1 MKLFRNLLFWI
12 VLALL
17 GALIA
22 QVLVQDPGYVLVRFR
37 GMDYTTTLAVVV
49 LVAAGVL
56 VALWLLWKL
65 VTVPVLGLRRRRR
78 RAARTR
84 LYDGL
89 EAYELGQWERAAQRL
104 DEAARSPVVASDGSA
119 RLAHVAAARAAMAT
133 GDRARLDRHLA
144 ALDAHPAERAVLR
157 AEAALGDGHAEE
169 ALRLL
174 DEPAAQPLPPHGLA
188 LRVRALEATGRA
200 DEAYGMLGALRS
212 QHALPPSELDRL
224 QARWARQ
231 ALQQAEDANSLADRW
246 EAIPEGARRDPAI
259 VAAYASRAAD
269 LRWED
274 AATGSIERALD
285 AGWDESL
292 VGLYG
297 RLPVGRLE
305 ARQERVAKWAREHP
319 DSPGVL
325 LARARLARASGQ
337 WPEADEHA
345 RAALARGAGP
355 EAWEELG
362 HARAQAGDERH
373 ARIAYANALQA
384 ARGEP
389 VSALPEDPPVA
400 TREPAPLPAAD
411 PRDDHGL
418 PRAPDGGIG

>member
-17 GALIA
+17 GALVA

-49 LVAAGVL
+49 LVGAGVL

-78 RAARTR
+78 RAARAR
-84 LYDGL
+84 LYEGL
-89 EAYELGQWERAAQRL
+89 EAYELGHWDRAAERL
-104 DEAARSPVVASDGSA
+104 DEAARSPVVADDGSA
-119 RLAHVAAARAAMAT
+119 RLAHLAGARAAMAT

-144 ALDAHPAERAVLR
+144 ALDEHPATRAILR
-157 AEAALGDGHAEE
+157 AEAALGDGRPDE

-174 DEPAAQPLPPHGLA
+174 DDPAAQPLPPHGLA
-188 LRVRALEATGRA
+188 LRVRALEAAGRA

-212 QHALPPSELDRL
+212 QHALPPAELDRL
-224 QARWARQ
+224 QARWAEQ
-231 ALQQAEDANSLADRW
+231 ALLQATDANSLADRW
-246 EAIPEGARRDPAI
+246 EAMPESARRDPAI
-259 VAAYASRAAD
+259 VAAYARRAAD
-269 LRWED
+269 LRWEE
-274 AATGSIERALD
+274 AATGSIERAID
-285 AGWDESL
+285 SGWDESL
-292 VGLYG
+292 VDLYG

-305 ARQERVAKWAREHP
+305 ERRERTAQWSRAHP
-319 DSPGVL
+319 DSPALL
-325 LARARLARASGQ
+325 LARARLARAQGQ
-337 WPEADEHA
+337 WAQADELA

-355 EAWEELG
+355 AAWEELG
-362 HARAQAGDERH
+362 HAQAQAGRERH

-400 TREPAPLPAAD
+400 PRDPAPLPAAD
-411 PRDDHGL
+411 PRDDNGL
-418 PRAPDGGIG
+418 PRPPAPPR